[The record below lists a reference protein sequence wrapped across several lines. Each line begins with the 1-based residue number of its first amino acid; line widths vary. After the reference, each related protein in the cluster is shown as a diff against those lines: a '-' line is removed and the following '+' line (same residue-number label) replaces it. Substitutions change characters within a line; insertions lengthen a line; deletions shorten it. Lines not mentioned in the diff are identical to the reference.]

1 MKRRKV
7 GNLLA
12 LAVLTTLVERPMHPY
27 ELATV
32 LRERN
37 KEQDFAIKWGSL
49 YRVVQNLDRAGFIE
63 RAESGRQGARPER
76 TVYRIT
82 EAGREEATDWVREL
96 LGTPEPE
103 HSRYEAGL
111 SVLGMLGPDEVIALL
126 TQRIEQLERQQDH
139 QREALEGYRRDVPR
153 LFLLERE
160 YDLALRDTELAW
172 TRELLG
178 ELTDGSFPDL
188 EGWRAYHRTNHPNG
202 ATS

>member
-7 GNLLA
+7 ANLLA

-49 YRVVQNLDRAGFIE
+49 YRVVQNLDRHGFIE
-63 RAESGRQGARPER
+63 PAESGRQGGRPER

-82 EAGREEATDWVREL
+82 ARGREEAADWVREL

-103 HSRYEAGL
+103 HSRFEAGL
-111 SVLGMLGPDEVIALL
+111 SVLGLLGPDEVIGLL
-126 TQRIEQLERQQDH
+126 RQRIELLEEQQAR
-139 QREALEGYRRDVPR
+139 QREALEGYRCSVLR

-160 YDLALRDTELAW
+160 YDLAVRETELAW
-172 TRELLG
+172 TRGLLE

-188 EGWRAYHRTNHPNG
+188 EGWRAYHRSNG
-202 ATS
+202 ASP